1 MKRCHRLR
9 DSITDPYQE
18 FSFEKSLR
26 KYEKTPSKKVKV
38 DLLLHHRNA
47 LHPVT
52 LSQCMQHHHFAEKE
66 EEVEAVV
73 VERQ

>member
-26 KYEKTPSKKVKV
+26 KYEKTPSKKVKM
-38 DLLLHHRNA
+38 DHLHHRNA

-52 LSQCMQHHHFAEKE
+52 LSQCMQNHHFAEKE